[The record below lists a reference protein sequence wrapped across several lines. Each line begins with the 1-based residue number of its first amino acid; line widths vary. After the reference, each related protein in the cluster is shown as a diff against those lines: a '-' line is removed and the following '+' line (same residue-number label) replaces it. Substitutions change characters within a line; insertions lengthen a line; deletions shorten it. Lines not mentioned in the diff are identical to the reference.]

1 MRSDVTSSPFAKGTA
16 TRQRILDA
24 AVARFASQGFRD
36 TTVAAVARD
45 AGVTAPAVHQYFGSK
60 QELFHAAFSC
70 DVAPVLEALHGGGG
84 TGPGRALALDSTA
97 AQHGLVPRVAAQFAL
112 HPLAMRVLEGSE
124 PEHTADLM
132 ALPAVVEAHDR
143 LTRRVAEDQ
152 QAGALRDDLP
162 AAALADALETLVFA
176 LLLGPVQ
183 MSGENSDPGRR
194 WAIAAVISR
203 GIRPR

>member
-1 MRSDVTSSPFAKGTA
+1 MRSDATSPPFAKGTA

-45 AGVTAPAVHQYFGSK
+45 AGVTAPAVHAYFGSK
-60 QELFHAAFSC
+60 QELFHAAFEY
-70 DVAPVLEALHGGGG
+70 DVTPVLAALYGGGG
-84 TGPGRALALDSTA
+84 PGRTLALDSTA

-112 HPLAMRVLEGSE
+112 HPLAMRVLEGNE

-132 ALPAVVEAHDR
+132 ALPAVIEAHDQ

-152 QAGALRDDLP
+152 QVGALRDDLP
-162 AAALADALETLVFA
+162 AGALADALETLVFA

>member
-1 MRSDVTSSPFAKGTA
+1 MYSGPASTPFAKGTA

-45 AGVTAPAVHQYFGSK
+45 AGVTAPAVHAYYGSK
-60 QELFHAAFSC
+60 LELFHAAFEC
-70 DVAPVLEALHGGGG
+70 DVAPVVEALHGGV
-84 TGPGRALALDSTA
+84 GPGRQLALDSTA
-97 AQHGLVPRVAAQFAL
+97 AQHGLVPRVAAEFAA
-112 HPLAMRVLEGSE
+112 HPLAMRIFQGNE
-124 PEHTADLM
+124 PEHTAELM
-132 ALPAVVEAHDR
+132 GLPAVVEAHDR

-152 QAGALRDDLP
+152 QAGTLRDDLP
-162 AAALADALETLVFA
+162 AGALADALETLVFA

>member
-60 QELFHAAFSC
+60 QELFHAAFEY
-70 DVAPVLEALHGGGG
+70 DVAPVLEVLRG
-84 TGPGRALALDSTA
+84 GRAMALDSTA
-97 AQHGLVPRVAAQFAL
+97 AQHGLVPRVAAQFAA
-112 HPLAMRVLEGSE
+112 HPLAMRILQGNE
-124 PEHTADLM
+124 PEHTAELM

-162 AAALADALETLVFA
+162 AGALADALETL
-176 LLLGPVQ
+176 
-183 MSGENSDPGRR
+183 
-194 WAIAAVISR
+194 
-203 GIRPR
+203 

>member
-1 MRSDVTSSPFAKGTA
+1 MQSGATSTPFAKGTA

-24 AVARFASQGFRD
+24 AVARFAGQGFRD

-60 QELFHAAFSC
+60 QELFHAAFEY
-70 DVAPVLEALHGGGG
+70 DVAPVLAAFHGGA
-84 TGPGRALALDSTA
+84 GPGRQLALDSTA
-97 AQHGLVPRVAAQFAL
+97 AQHGLVPRVAAEFAE
-112 HPLAMRVLEGSE
+112 HPLAMRVLQGNE

-132 ALPAVVEAHDR
+132 ALPAVAAAHDQ

-152 QAGALRDDLP
+152 RAGALRDDLP
-162 AAALADALETLVFA
+162 AGALADALETLVFA

-203 GIRPR
+203 GIRPK

>member
-1 MRSDVTSSPFAKGTA
+1 MQSGATSTPFAKGTA

-24 AVARFASQGFRD
+24 AVARFAGQGFRD

-60 QELFHAAFSC
+60 QELFHAAFEY
-70 DVAPVLEALHGGGG
+70 DVAPVLAAFYGGA
-84 TGPGRALALDSTA
+84 GPGRQLALDSTA
-97 AQHGLVPRVAAQFAL
+97 AQHGLVPRVAAEFAE
-112 HPLAMRVLEGSE
+112 HPLAKRVLEGNE
-124 PEHTADLM
+124 PEHTAELM
-132 ALPAVVEAHDR
+132 ALPAVVAAHDQ
-143 LTRRVAEDQ
+143 LTRQVAEDQ

-162 AAALADALETLVFA
+162 AGALADALETLVFA

-194 WAIAAVISR
+194 WAIAAVVSR
-203 GIRPR
+203 GIRPK

>member
-1 MRSDVTSSPFAKGTA
+1 MQSGATSTPFAKGTA

-24 AVARFASQGFRD
+24 AVARFAGQGFRD

-60 QELFHAAFSC
+60 HELFHAAFEY
-70 DVAPVLEALHGGGG
+70 DVAPVLAAFHDGV
-84 TGPGRALALDSTA
+84 GPGRQLALDSTA
-97 AQHGLVPRVAAQFAL
+97 AQHGLVPRVAAEFAE
-112 HPLAMRVLEGSE
+112 HPLAMRVLEGNE
-124 PEHTADLM
+124 PEYTAELM
-132 ALPAVVEAHDR
+132 ALPAVAAAHDQ

-162 AAALADALETLVFA
+162 AGALADALETLVFA

-203 GIRPR
+203 GIRPK

>member
-1 MRSDVTSSPFAKGTA
+1 MQSGPTSTPFGKGTA

-45 AGVTAPAVHQYFGSK
+45 AGVTPPAVHQYFGSK
-60 QELFHAAFSC
+60 HELFRAAFAS
-70 DVAPVLEALHGGGG
+70 DVTPVLEAFHGGGG
-84 TGPGRALALDSTA
+84 PGRQLALDSTA
-97 AQHGLVPRVAAQFAL
+97 AQHGLVPRVAAEFAA
-112 HPLAMRVLEGSE
+112 HPLAMRIFQGSE
-124 PEHTADLM
+124 PEHTAELM
-132 ALPAVVEAHDR
+132 ALPAVVEAHTR

-152 QAGALRDDLP
+152 RAGSLRDDLP
-162 AAALADALETLVFA
+162 AGALADALETLVFA

-203 GIRPR
+203 GIRPK

>member
-1 MRSDVTSSPFAKGTA
+1 MQSGATSTPFAKGTA

-24 AVARFASQGFRD
+24 AVARFADQGFRD

-60 QELFHAAFSC
+60 QELFHAAFEY
-70 DVAPVLEALHGGGG
+70 DVAPVLAAFHDGA
-84 TGPGRALALDSTA
+84 GPGRQLALDSTA
-97 AQHGLVPRVAAQFAL
+97 AQHGLVPRVAAEFAE
-112 HPLAMRVLEGSE
+112 HPLAMRVLQGNE

-132 ALPAVVEAHDR
+132 ALPAVVAAHDQ

-152 QAGALRDDLP
+152 RAGTMRDDLP
-162 AAALADALETLVFA
+162 AGALADALETLVFA

-183 MSGENSDPGRR
+183 MSGENSDSGRR
-194 WAIAAVISR
+194 WAISAVISR
-203 GIRPR
+203 GIRPK